1 MEGVTHGGKLA
12 HQMMDVAIRVE
23 SIRPFAVEQMSLLIA
38 NSSVLLRL
46 RFFGD
51 LWHDL
56 FHSRIQISYS
66 QKLLK
71 KSIEKC
77 QYKVIYL
84 YGATIHI

>member
-23 SIRPFAVEQMSLLIA
+23 SIRPFAVEQMSLLIE

-56 FHSRIQISYS
+56 FHSRIQISY
-66 QKLLK
+66 
-71 KSIEKC
+71 
-77 QYKVIYL
+77 
-84 YGATIHI
+84 